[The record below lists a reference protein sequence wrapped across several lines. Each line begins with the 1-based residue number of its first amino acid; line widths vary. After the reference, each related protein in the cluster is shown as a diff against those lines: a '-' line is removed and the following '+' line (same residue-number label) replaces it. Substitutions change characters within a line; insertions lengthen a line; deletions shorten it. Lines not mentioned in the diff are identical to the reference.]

1 MIVANASRYIHGKFK
16 LVVKFTVIDD
26 YIFILLIW
34 FSQQLVTIITLI
46 IIMNKFYFQEVVAL
60 SKEVTLL
67 QEQLQEREEE
77 IGELKAER
85 NNTRVIS
92 SVDSSMP

>member
-1 MIVANASRYIHGKFK
+1 
-16 LVVKFTVIDD
+16 
-26 YIFILLIW
+26 
-34 FSQQLVTIITLI
+34 
-46 IIMNKFYFQEVVAL
+46 MNKSYFQEVVAL